1 LSINQD
7 TWMICQPLRS
17 TNRSPPC
24 VDSRPPAHR
33 AGTPHIA
40 LTRRAPRR
48 LRRRP
53 RRERSASRSSLTSQ
67 IHSSPS
73 SDGST
78 GKSQAPPWPSGPGV
92 CRGRPARACLPG
104 YAGIRGIRAPRPI
117 LPPYAPCHALW
128 SLPPSGGFAAA
139 ASPRALRA
147 SGCAAALRARQTSPH
162 RDRRDLR
169 MGYPLSRSQILC
181 SSALQRVACLPGSG
195 CQTDLARTA
204 AAA

>member
-1 LSINQD
+1 
-7 TWMICQPLRS
+7 MICQPLRS

-73 SDGST
+73 SERST
-78 GKSQAPPWPSGPGV
+78 GISQAPPWPSGPGV
-92 CRGRPARACLPG
+92 CRGRPTWAGLPG
-104 YAGIRGIRAPRPI
+104 YAGALRALYCPPTPRVTHSG
-117 LPPYAPCHALW
+117 PCH
-128 SLPPSGGFAAA
+128 PQA
-139 ASPRALRA
+139 ASPQRLRRERFA
-147 SGCAAALRARQTSPH
+147 PAAAP
-162 RDRRDLR
+162 RRF
-169 MGYPLSRSQILC
+169 
-181 SSALQRVACLPGSG
+181 ALGRPVPIGTVVTCVAFAVYQSFTTVCRLVDKAFEHMRKG
-195 CQTDLARTA
+195 
-204 AAA
+204 